1 MKIRKLVSVLLAVSL
16 MIQPITVSAS
26 TGSISTPRVDI
37 PRPGGWS
44 GNVDLNRLAATYS
57 RWGWR
62 IITFGDTRPIV
73 ESNVQPLEGEYSKFI
88 NDTFDKGTETK
99 SMISTTLLSIQVQK

>member
-1 MKIRKLVSVLLAVSL
+1 MY
-16 MIQPITVSAS
+16 
-26 TGSISTPRVDI
+26 
-37 PRPGGWS
+37 
-44 GNVDLNRLAATYS
+44 LNRLAATYS

-88 NDTFDKGTETK
+88 NDTFDKGTETIFLWH
-99 SMISTTLLSIQVQK
+99 SLVHNFSLV